1 MARTGPTGTTG
12 AGAALSGAAG
22 GRGEQFKGVGLADG
36 GAELF
41 GVLKRLQFR
50 LLVGGEEAGGL
61 FPELGVGGIKLFTNG
76 GDFEDRFADSGSIRT
91 AVGDGGLQGLLFG
104 VGLIGEGA
112 VGGARRAVGGSDGRH
127 LGVGEVEVRFQFREG
142 GGTRRGLGEADG
154 SSEQGESERGFHFE
168 FLCLFEWA
176 ADNSQPLQG

>member
-1 MARTGPTGTTG
+1 
-12 AGAALSGAAG
+12 
-22 GRGEQFKGVGLADG
+22 VGLADG

-91 AVGDGGLQGLLFG
+91 AVGDGGLQGLRLAVRAALLAAVMDVIWVSERLRYVFSSVKAGAPDGGWAKLTAAANRARARG
-104 VGLIGEGA
+104 VFILNSFVFSSG
-112 VGGARRAVGGSDGRH
+112 RRIIRSLCR
-127 LGVGEVEVRFQFREG
+127 VERGREG
-142 GGTRRGLGEADG
+142 GSWLRIG
-154 SSEQGESERGFHFE
+154 
-168 FLCLFEWA
+168 
-176 ADNSQPLQG
+176 